1 MDPTMISV
9 FAVGATL
16 AALILAGQ
24 RSMRTEIAA
33 VETRLGRRIDAVQ
46 GEMKE
51 VESRLGKRID
61 RLEDRVTGLDSRLS
75 HLEGA
80 LSAVLGPF
88 RRTPLPEPTPDESPA

>member
-16 AALILAGQ
+16 AALILGGQ

-33 VETRLGRRIDAVQ
+33 VEIRLGKRIDAVQ

-88 RRTPLPEPTPDESPA
+88 RRTPLPEPAPDESPA